1 MNSKPPAPAAE
12 PLSELALRRYLIRF
26 DTRDLPLRWADVLVI
41 GSGVA
46 GLRAA
51 LEAAERGTVIV
62 ATKAAAEESNTRYA
76 QGGIAAAL
84 DTVEDSWEKHAR
96 DTHSVGVGLC
106 GDEVVATVC
115 REGA

>member
-1 MNSKPPAPAAE
+1 MTTPSHALPLATEA
-12 PLSELALRRYLIRF
+12 LSELALRRYLIRF

-41 GSGVA
+41 GTGVA

-84 DTVEDSWEKHAR
+84 DTTEDSWEKHAK
-96 DTHSVGVGLC
+96 DTIEVGVGLC
-106 GDEVVATVC
+106 GEEVV
-115 REGA
+115 